1 MNKLVQHSSSFIK
14 NNSATILSTIGG
26 AGVIATTV
34 MAVKATPKAIYLLEQ
49 AKEEKGDDLTRM
61 QKVVVAAPAYIPAMV
76 AGVSTIACIFGANVL
91 NKRKQA
97 SLMSAYALVN
107 SSYKEYREKV
117 KVLYGED
124 SDEQVQVEVAKDH
137 HDEDDVLDTDG
148 EELFYDQFSKRYF
161 KSTIYKVQRAEYEV
175 NRDLAMQ
182 ESVTVNDFYR
192 YLDLPGIEGGDVI
205 GWSSPMNFAAYWQVW
220 IDFSHSEFTLD
231 DGTKCRKIWMFQE
244 PMVGFDED
252 CF

>member
-1 MNKLVQHSSSFIK
+1 MNKLVQHSSKFIK
-14 NNSATILSTIGG
+14 NNSATILTSIGG
-26 AGVIATTV
+26 VGVVVTSV
-34 MAVKATPKAIYLLEQ
+34 MAVKATPKALRLLQKAE
-49 AKEEKGDDLTRM
+49 EEKGEELTAL
-61 QKVVVAAPAYIPAMV
+61 QKVAVVTPAYAPSIIV
-76 AGVSTIACIFGANVL
+76 GVSTIACIFGANVL

-97 SLMSAYALVN
+97 SLMSAYALLN

-117 KVLYGED
+117 SELYGEE
-124 SDEQVQVEVAKDH
+124 SEEEIQTELAKDKYA
-137 HDEDDVLDTDG
+137 ENEVLDNDG
-148 EELFYDQFSKRYF
+148 EELFYDNFSKRYF

-192 YLDLPGIEGGDVI
+192 YLDIPGIEGGDVI

-244 PMVGFDED
+244 PLVGFDED
-252 CF
+252 Y